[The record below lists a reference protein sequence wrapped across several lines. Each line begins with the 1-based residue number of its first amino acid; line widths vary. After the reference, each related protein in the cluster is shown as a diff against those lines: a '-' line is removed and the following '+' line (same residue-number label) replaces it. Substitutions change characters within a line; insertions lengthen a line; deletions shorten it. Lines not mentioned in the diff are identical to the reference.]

1 MPIEIR
7 ELVIKAVINNKAQK
21 SEQDNSTDEFAG
33 GKLND
38 ADLDEIVQ
46 QVLELVQE
54 NKNER

>member
-21 SEQDNSTDEFAG
+21 PASDSPVEGSTGAGNQNLPIDEV
-33 GKLND
+33 
-38 ADLDEIVQ
+38 VQ
-46 QVLELVQE
+46 QVLELISE